1 MKACLSFADIL
12 GVGQPQVEEMQRI
25 GDAFASPD
33 LPGACEAFTRQVS
46 IVEGVLVQSYGIAAA
61 MARKADD
68 LNEVA
73 EIWSGMSRFCQ
84 SALSRLATLRLKY
97 PYCGTP
103 ALYDKAL
110 DYKLACDKRYRGAM
124 EELAC
129 QKTEF
134 PQGLLPQ
141 MR

>member
-1 MKACLSFADIL
+1 MKACLNFGDIL
-12 GVGQPQVEEMQRI
+12 EVGQPQIEEMQRI
-25 GDAFASPD
+25 GDAYAGPD
-33 LPGACEAFTRQVS
+33 VPGACEAFTRQVR
-46 IVEGVLVQSYGIAAA
+46 IVLGIVVQTYGVAAA
-61 MARKADD
+61 LTRKADE
-68 LNEVA
+68 LSEVA
-73 EIWSGMSRFCQ
+73 EIWSQMGFFCR
-84 SALSRLATLRLKY
+84 SAMVILSSLKNKY

-103 ALYDKAL
+103 ELYDMVL

-134 PQGLLPQ
+134 PKGLLPE